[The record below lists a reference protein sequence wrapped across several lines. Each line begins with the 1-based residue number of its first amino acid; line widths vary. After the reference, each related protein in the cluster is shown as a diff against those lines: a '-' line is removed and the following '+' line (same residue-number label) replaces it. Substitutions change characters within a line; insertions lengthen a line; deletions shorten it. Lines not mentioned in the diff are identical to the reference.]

1 MRTVIALAV
10 GRAVR
15 KLIRTFRHGG
25 GSAVPGTIAAKI
37 QPNLFET
44 AIARIPQ
51 GLVVVSGSSGKSS
64 TTKFLVQIL
73 EKQGLTVFTN
83 SSTANI
89 SQGLFSAVLQ
99 GGTGMSLPR
108 ADIAVIEMDEAY
120 AAKIGAP
127 LKPRLSVIT
136 NVMDEQLDRFRDS
149 EFVLNSLRTLA
160 QASKRFI
167 ANGNDP
173 SLAELESE
181 TASFFGFNKQLSSHE
196 AAPRYSI
203 SNKGPVEKLDYEVSS
218 LEPVTVNSP
227 NGRIKL
233 SLPDSGMHM
242 TLNFVAALAA
252 AEHLV
257 TGLDLKKLEDTV
269 TSLEGVYGRDTVE
282 TLGGVRSRILL
293 VQNRESFRLNLLRA
307 IEAEQVF
314 MGIGTDVKDPSWL
327 WGVDFRRLQRVD
339 ILTGHHAIPMKYRL
353 QSCGVDV
360 GETQTDFENA
370 LQEFIGRKPPKSG
383 ERVLIVTADTFRRMK
398 RALELSS

>member
-10 GRAVR
+10 GWAVR

-44 AIARIPQ
+44 AIARMPQ

-89 SQGLFSAVLQ
+89 SQGLSSAVLQ

-136 NVMDEQLDRFRDS
+136 NVMDEHLDRFRDS

-181 TASFFGFNKQLSSHE
+181 TATFFGLNKQLSSHE

-203 SNKGPVEKLDYEVSS
+203 SNKGPVES
-218 LEPVTVNSP
+218 LIM
-227 NGRIKL
+227 RLARL
-233 SLPDSGMHM
+233 SQ
-242 TLNFVAALAA
+242 
-252 AEHLV
+252 
-257 TGLDLKKLEDTV
+257 
-269 TSLEGVYGRDTVE
+269 SL
-282 TLGGVRSRILL
+282 
-293 VQNRESFRLNLLRA
+293 
-307 IEAEQVF
+307 
-314 MGIGTDVKDPSWL
+314 
-327 WGVDFRRLQRVD
+327 
-339 ILTGHHAIPMKYRL
+339 
-353 QSCGVDV
+353 
-360 GETQTDFENA
+360 
-370 LQEFIGRKPPKSG
+370 
-383 ERVLIVTADTFRRMK
+383 
-398 RALELSS
+398 